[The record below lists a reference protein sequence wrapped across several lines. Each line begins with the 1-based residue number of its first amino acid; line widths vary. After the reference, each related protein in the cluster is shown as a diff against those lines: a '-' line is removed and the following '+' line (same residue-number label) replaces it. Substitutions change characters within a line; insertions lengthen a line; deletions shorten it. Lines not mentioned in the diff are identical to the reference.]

1 MLTCGVINR
10 ADSSK
15 NKDMKKPQ
23 NKFYSLRSFLR
34 FFSHYKKG
42 MAITCIIFLIS
53 NVAISIVPLLIG
65 KLVEAASSAHSND
78 VIFYMWMLV
87 IASSGHD
94 LLWRLGELAHRH
106 YVNPLRF
113 LYETQLFNYVIRR
126 PYPYFIDKFSGKIS
140 SNISVIYRELE
151 SLLTDIYYGYI
162 PEIIGLTTM
171 AIILSTVNWQTF
183 VIFIVG
189 ITGMIFVGHHTLRKS
204 SQYEALGT
212 DAESTKNGIIIDS
225 IANFATVKS
234 FHKETSELL
243 SMKKAQAK
251 TLATSQTAYIWA
263 IVFWASMS
271 VFVRHLIW
279 PITIIM
285 NVMFFVQGDLSLGQ
299 LATLLSAVILFS
311 ATVWNSVGQ
320 ASRLAFKFART
331 EEAHRYLFGE
341 TVFEPTAQN
350 EPPTHALQFNA
361 SLELRDLSFAYPDQP
376 DTPVLANITLAI
388 KKGEKIGIV
397 GKSGGGKTT
406 LVKLLLG
413 YYDIPDDQLHIDG
426 VPVSVKDIS
435 RSIAYVPQDTS
446 LFHRSIA
453 DNIAY
458 AANGTVSRAEVIEA
472 AKKAHAHDFIMHI
485 DQGYDAMVGER
496 GVKLSGGQRQRI
508 AIARAILRDA
518 PILILDEATSALD
531 SESEFRIQRALHEVM
546 KDRTAIVIAH
556 RLSTIQK
563 LDRIIVIDEGKI
575 IETGTHDELLDKKG
589 TYEALWRHQSGG
601 FIIET

>member
-1 MLTCGVINR
+1 M
-10 ADSSK
+10 
-15 NKDMKKPQ
+15 
-23 NKFYSLRSFLR
+23 
-34 FFSHYKKG
+34 
-42 MAITCIIFLIS
+42 
-53 NVAISIVPLLIG
+53 
-65 KLVEAASSAHSND
+65 
-78 VIFYMWMLV
+78 
-87 IASSGHD
+87 
-94 LLWRLGELAHRH
+94 
-106 YVNPLRF
+106 
-113 LYETQLFNYVIRR
+113 
-126 PYPYFIDKFSGKIS
+126 
-140 SNISVIYRELE
+140 IYRELE
-151 SLLTDIYYGYI
+151 NLLTDIYYGYTQ
-162 PEIIGLTTM
+162 EVVGLTTM

-183 VIFIVG
+183 VIFIIG
-189 ITGMIFVGHHTLRKS
+189 IAGMIVVGHQTLRKS
-204 SQYEALGT
+204 SRYEAFGT

-234 FHKETSELL
+234 FHKEMSELI

-271 VFVRHLIW
+271 VFIRHLIW

-285 NVMFFVQGDLSLGQ
+285 NVTFFLQGDLSLGQ
-299 LATLLSAVILFS
+299 LATLLSAVLLFS
-311 ATVWNSVGQ
+311 NTVWNSVGL

-341 TVFEPTAQN
+341 TVFEPIAQL
-350 EPPTHALQFNA
+350 EPPGSVLQFNT
-361 SLELRDLSFAYPDQP
+361 SLELRNLTFAYPDQP
-376 DTPVLANITLAI
+376 DTPVLENITLSI

-413 YYDIPDDQLHIDG
+413 YYDIPDDQLHIDDA
-426 VPVSVKDIS
+426 PVSVKDIA

-458 AANGTVSRAEVIEA
+458 AANRTVSRAEVIEA
-472 AKKAHAHDFIMHI
+472 AKKAHAHDFITQI
-485 DQGYDAMVGER
+485 DHGYDAMVGER

-531 SESEFRIQRALHEVM
+531 SESEYRIQRALHEVM

-575 IETGTHDELLDKKG
+575 IEAGTHDELLAKKG

-601 FIIET
+601 FIEA